1 MCNLVNYIGCVILCI
16 QHSCTLNGRYIY
28 VAHDN
33 IATNYLT
40 QTTQTVLQIWIL
52 KENLQDYRMT
62 EETGNKQAYITH

>member
-1 MCNLVNYIGCVILCI
+1 MCNLVNYIGYVILCI

-40 QTTQTVLQIWIL
+40 QATQTVLQI
-52 KENLQDYRMT
+52 
-62 EETGNKQAYITH
+62 